1 MVGTSPITAP
11 ARYFAR
17 VGKILSLIDDSI
29 LWLHHP
35 VCFGIDPS
43 GTRSYVD
50 ARARVYAIS
59 VDDSER
65 CTSQDVALAVRLGD
79 NSIFIVSIDADNQD
93 PHEALK

>member
-1 MVGTSPITAP
+1 MVGTSSTTAP
-11 ARYFAR
+11 ARCFVR
-17 VGKILSLIDDSI
+17 VGKILSLSDESI
-29 LWLHHP
+29 SWLHHP

-50 ARARVYAIS
+50 ERARVYTIS

-79 NSIFIVSIDADNQD
+79 NLI
-93 PHEALK
+93 L